1 MMGLMRRV
9 FRRTALTLVTIDLHE
24 GSPFCVIDVAK
35 LLLDLLSMFILDVR
49 MFDRIVSNST
59 STFL

>member
-9 FRRTALTLVTIDLHE
+9 FRKTAFALVKIDLHE
-24 GSPFCVIDVAK
+24 GSPFCVIDVVK